1 MKNNSLSRWHIEQ
14 FAAGELDPVA
24 RRQFEEQMRDD
35 PELQRLVSEIQAEN
49 KQFSQTHPFER
60 TKMAMQAGQVQRV
73 VVRPAMQRNSLWVA
87 TAFASVA
94 ALLVSLSVFLSPTPT
109 PTPTSEISV
118 AAYNGADTVRL
129 KGVKPRLRIFKRLD
143 TGSEELVDGA
153 FVAPNET
160 LQLRYLAG
168 GYPFGA
174 IVSIDGGGGVT
185 LHYPANAQTS
195 SALAQN
201 GEIALPY
208 AYQLDNAPRFEKFVF
223 VLSSKP
229 LIVSKILDLARQ
241 QQALSGNI
249 DVKKLELP
257 AEAEA
262 LTMTLRKGGV

>member
-1 MKNNSLSRWHIEQ
+1 MKNSPISRWNIEQ
-14 FAAGELDPVA
+14 FVAGELDEAA
-24 RRQFEEQMRDD
+24 RQRFEETMRHD
-35 PELQRLVSEIQAEN
+35 PELQRAVSELQAEN
-49 KQFSQTHPFER
+49 KQFAQAHPFER
-60 TKMAMQAGQVQRV
+60 TKMAMQAGQVHRV
-73 VVRPAMQRNSLWVA
+73 VERPGMRRNSFWVA

-94 ALLVSLSVFLSPTPT
+94 ALLVSLSVLRTPT
-109 PTPTSEISV
+109 PAPELAV
-118 AAYNGADTVRL
+118 AAYDGTDTVRL

-168 GYPFGA
+168 GYRYGA

-195 SALAQN
+195 SGLAQN
-201 GEIALPY
+201 GEVALPY
-208 AYQLDNAPRFEKFVF
+208 AYELDNAPKFEKFVF
-223 VLSSKP
+223 VLSNKP
-229 LIVSKILDLARQ
+229 LLVSKLLDSARK

-249 DVKKLELP
+249 DVEKLELP
-257 AEAEA
+257 AGAEA